1 MSWWENY
8 EEEFIEMVAYY
19 EAILERKEDLKEFF
33 DEYKKET
40 MYRMVF
46 ESNTIENEGLAI
58 NETKKL
64 SLGIDNELNTS
75 LKEAFLNLTGK
86 ADSQIKAIEF
96 KENTSL
102 ISLVN
107 NSLENFMN
115 ETIDFESYSTLIFQ
129 EIEKYLYKKMHNY
142 FNDENLIFL
151 KDSLNGK
158 VNINYKETM
167 KEFQITFNQIF
178 LLTVNGSFTDLLLF
192 LIKRAEMILQNIDIN
207 LIEFLLKEH
216 LSQEKNE
223 ISLEEIKEFLIK
235 IKNLSEENLRGV
247 VCSFL
252 SSGQYLKNMHEL
264 VANKL
269 ANNDNGEPGEYR
281 HEAAFIDM
289 DTTFLQASLI
299 NGAMKNLAESS
310 FDRALQKDYNFILE
324 ACKNSA
330 LFIKIHPFGDF
341 NGRISRLMLNNFYIM
356 NNLPFFIVLRSNSRD
371 KKKYIEAMKRYYGTR
386 KIDKFLS
393 LICKTFKKHIDEI
406 NDSLDMAGLE
416 IIHGKILSK
425 EEKESLKASLRFYG
439 L

>member
-1 MSWWENY
+1 MSWWANY
-8 EEEFIEMVAYY
+8 EEEFIEMVSYY
-19 EAILERKEDLKEFF
+19 EAILDRKEELKEFF

-75 LKEAFLNLTGK
+75 LKEAFINLTGNIN
-86 ADSQIKAIEF
+86 SQAKNIEL
-96 KENTSL
+96 KENNSL
-102 ISLVN
+102 MSLMN
-107 NSLENFMN
+107 NSLESFIDENF
-115 ETIDFESYSTLIFQ
+115 DFDSYSTLIFQ
-129 EIEKYLYKKMHNY
+129 EIEKYLYKKMYSY

-151 KDSLNGK
+151 KDTLNGK

-192 LIKRAEMILQNIDIN
+192 LIKKAETILQNIDVN
-207 LIEFLLKEH
+207 LVEYLLREHIKQEKTDISIEELKEFLLK
-216 LSQEKNE
+216 
-223 ISLEEIKEFLIK
+223 IKG
-235 IKNLSEENLRGV
+235 LSEENLRGV

-252 SSGQYLKNMHEL
+252 SSGQYLKTMHEL

-269 ANNDNGEPGEYR
+269 ANNDNGEPGDYR
-281 HEAAFIDM
+281 LEAAFIDM

-299 NGAMKNLAESS
+299 EGAMKNLAESS
-310 FDRALQKDYNFILE
+310 FERAMNKNYNFILE

-371 KKKYIEAMKRYYGTR
+371 KKKYIEAMKRYYDSR

-393 LICKTFKKHIDEI
+393 LICKTFRKHIEEI
-406 NDSLDMAGLE
+406 NDSLDIAGLKTIE
-416 IIHGKILSK
+416 KKTLSK
-425 EEKESLKASLRFYG
+425 EKIDNLKTSLKFYG

>member
-8 EEEFIEMVAYY
+8 EEEFIEMVSYY

-102 ISLVN
+102 INLVN
-107 NSLENFMN
+107 NSLESFMN

-129 EIEKYLYKKMHNY
+129 EIEKYLYKKMHSY

-223 ISLEEIKEFLIK
+223 ISLEEIKEFLLK

-324 ACKNSA
+324 ACKNSS

-341 NGRISRLMLNNFYIM
+341 NGRISRLMLNNFFIM

-371 KKKYIEAMKRYYGTR
+371 KKKYIESMKRYYDTR

-416 IIHGKILSK
+416 MINKKALS
-425 EEKESLKASLRFYG
+425 EEKKESLKASLKFYG